1 MDLLS
6 EYHMNMENIDNT
18 LNELWVDKYRPQRLD
33 EYVLSND
40 IKSYFKSMIE
50 NKSLQNF
57 SLVGCAGSGK
67 TSLAKILCN
76 ELDAQV
82 LFVPCATDGTV
93 DVLRTKIQDFCNA
106 LSMEGKIKIVLLDEL
121 DSASSSGGNGFQ
133 QALRTLIESAQDDTR
148 FIATSN
154 FLQKIIAPILS
165 RCPVIPLK
173 FDKKDLLVHIKKI
186 LDAEKMKYT
195 RDSVKAFIE
204 EAFQYYPD
212 VRRIINYLQFCCNSG
227 ELVVNLNNVAESEK
241 NELIDAIIDKIK
253 TSNSM
258 LDVRKFYL
266 AEKDK
271 ISDYVEFGS
280 AMYKYVVD
288 KGIVVDLDG
297 ILKMTDLLFQLN
309 SVIDKESGFFGLLV
323 AIAKWMEK

>member
-1 MDLLS
+1 
-6 EYHMNMENIDNT
+6 MEETNNRLT
-18 LNELWVDKYRPQRLD
+18 ELWVDKHCSKTLD
-33 EYVLSND
+33 EYVLSDD
-40 IKSYFKSMIE
+40 IKKYFKSMVE

-57 SLVGCAGSGK
+57 SMLGCAGQGK
-67 TSLAKILCN
+67 TTLAKILCK
-76 ELDAQV
+76 ELDASV

-106 LSMEGKIKIVLLDEL
+106 LSIEGKIKVCVLDEI

-133 QALRTLIESAQDDTR
+133 QALRTLIESAQDDCR
-148 FIATSN
+148 FICTGN

-173 FDKKDLLVHIKKI
+173 FEKKDLLMHVKKI
-186 LDAEKMKYT
+186 LDAENVKYT

-227 ELVVNLNNVAESEK
+227 ELVVNLNKVAESEK
-241 NELIDAIIDKIK
+241 SELLSAVVDKLK
-253 TSNSM
+253 TSSNM
-258 LDVRKFYL
+258 LEIRKFYL

-280 AMYKYVVD
+280 ALYKHVVD
-288 KGIVVDLDG
+288 NGIIVDLDG

-309 SVIDKESGFFGLLV
+309 TVIDKESGFFGLLTAV
-323 AIAKWMEK
+323 AKWMER

>member
-1 MDLLS
+1 
-6 EYHMNMENIDNT
+6 MEKTDSKLT
-18 LNELWVDKYRPQRLD
+18 ELWVDKYRPQTLD
-33 EYVLSND
+33 DYVLSKD
-40 IKSYFKSMIE
+40 LKAYFKSMVK

-57 SLVGCAGSGK
+57 SLIGVAGSGK

-121 DSASSSGGNGFQ
+121 DSASASGGNGFQ

-148 FIATSN
+148 FVATSN
-154 FLQKIIAPILS
+154 FLQKIIAPVLS

-173 FDKKDLLVHIKKI
+173 FDKKDLLVHVKKI
-186 LDAEKMKYT
+186 LDAEKVKYT

-227 ELVVNLNNVAESEK
+227 ELVVNLNKVADSEK
-241 NELIDAIIDKIK
+241 NELLSAIIDKLR
-253 TSNSM
+253 TSSNM
-258 LDVRKFYL
+258 LEVRKFYL

-280 AMYKYVVD
+280 AMFKHVVD
-288 KGIVVDLDG
+288 NGIVVDLDG

-309 SVIDKESGFFGLLV
+309 TVIDKESGFFGLLT
-323 AIAKWMEK
+323 AIAKWMER

>member
-1 MDLLS
+1 
-6 EYHMNMENIDNT
+6 MEKTDSKLT
-18 LNELWVDKYRPQRLD
+18 ELWVDKYRPQTLD
-33 EYVLSND
+33 DYVLSKD
-40 IKSYFKSMIE
+40 LKAYFKSMVK

-57 SLVGCAGSGK
+57 SLVGVAGSGK

-76 ELDAQV
+76 ELNAQV

-106 LSMEGKIKIVLLDEL
+106 LSIEGKIKIVLLDEL
-121 DSASSSGGNGFQ
+121 DSASASGGNGFQ

-154 FLQKIIAPILS
+154 FLQKIIAPVLS

-173 FDKKDLLVHIKKI
+173 FDKKDLLVHVKKI
-186 LDAEKMKYT
+186 LDAEKVKYT

-227 ELVVNLNNVAESEK
+227 ELVVNLNKVADSEK
-241 NELIDAIIDKIK
+241 NEVVEAIVQSIMSRKSLIE
-253 TSNSM
+253 
-258 LDVRKFYL
+258 VRKEYL
-266 AEKDK
+266 AQKDK
-271 ISDYVEFGS
+271 INDYVEAGS
-280 AMYKYVVD
+280 ALYNYVID
-288 KGIVVDLDG
+288 NGLVVDLDG
-297 ILKMTDLLFQLN
+297 ILKMTDLLYYLN
-309 SVIDKESGFFGLLV
+309 SVIDKEANFFGLV
-323 AIAKWMEK
+323 TAIAKWIER